1 MQIVEEGAHGRKP
14 LAKRG
19 SKGTEKGG
27 KGDSSTCWTCGK
39 AGQISA
45 SCLKGGK
52 ENLNATGEVESEVDE
67 EAIDDEEELQ
77 AWCLLEASEHEQWQ
91 VVISRRDKRT
101 LKIYAH
107 ISLPS
112 VQKIEARV
120 PRKQMMRRTKW
131 AKVRVTM
138 DS

>member
-14 LAKRG
+14 MAKRG

-52 ENLNATGEVESEVDE
+52 ENLNATGEEESEVDE

-101 LKIYAH
+101 LKIYAP

-112 VQKIEARV
+112 VQKNRSSSPKKTNDE
-120 PRKQMMRRTKW
+120 KDKMGGSQSQ
-131 AKVRVTM
+131 M